1 MADDTLHIE
10 EVSRDR
16 TYKTMCITGLSVEEM
31 NDVLS
36 RGNDALCEVMEKHG
50 KGNTFRCWHNGYGI
64 YSIRH
69 IGGHLLVEI
78 GNSCD

>member
-1 MADDTLHIE
+1 MSLTIE
-10 EVSRDR
+10 TVSKDR
-16 TYKTMCITGLSVEEM
+16 HYTTECITGLSVEEM
-31 NDVLS
+31 NEVLA
-36 RGNDALCEVMEKHG
+36 NHDALGEVMGKHG
-50 KGNTFRCWHNGYGI
+50 FGNTYQCWHNGYGI

>member
-1 MADDTLHIE
+1 MTQDTLQIE
-10 EVSRDR
+10 EASRDR

-31 NDVLS
+31 NEVLD
-36 RGNDALCEVMEKHG
+36 NHDALGEVMEKYG
-50 KGNTFRCWHNGYGI
+50 MGSTYRCWHNGYGI

>member
-1 MADDTLHIE
+1 MSITIE
-10 EVSRDR
+10 TVSEDR
-16 TYKTMCITGLSVEEM
+16 HYTTKCITGLSVEEM
-31 NDVLS
+31 NEVL
-36 RGNDALCEVMEKHG
+36 NNHDALGEVMEKHG
-50 KGNTFRCWHNGYGI
+50 MGNTYECWHNGYGI